1 MYVGFVIYSFVLFG
15 NHISLRKRERE
26 RERERAGCFTLI
38 VHAFIYGRTFEQ
50 AVLFAVRIISYYCTD
65 RSNKK
70 LVTKCGA
77 RQHFKQRAYVSEFI

>member
-1 MYVGFVIYSFVLFG
+1 MLCMTYPALHYTFFLYTE
-15 NHISLRKRERE
+15 RKIRINCGVFERKW
-26 RERERAGCFTLI
+26 RPFSTLPKSC
-38 VHAFIYGRTFEQ
+38 
-50 AVLFAVRIISYYCTD
+50 VLFAVRIISYYCTD

>member
-1 MYVGFVIYSFVLFG
+1 MTYLKSVLIIYMY
-15 NHISLRKRERE
+15 
-26 RERERAGCFTLI
+26 
-38 VHAFIYGRTFEQ
+38 
-50 AVLFAVRIISYYCTD
+50 VLFAVCIISYYCTD

>member
-1 MYVGFVIYSFVLFG
+1 MVEGHLFSESVFSK
-15 NHISLRKRERE
+15 NKTCSSSN
-26 RERERAGCFTLI
+26 
-38 VHAFIYGRTFEQ
+38 FIF
-50 AVLFAVRIISYYCTD
+50 VLFAVRIISYYCTD